1 MTINFKHYCAV
12 FFNPTD
18 GLNEE
23 VSKICEEAHR
33 TMKGKGISIYTF
45 TSIVE
50 APILTEYFKSYGRN
64 FLLFDLKEENSGFNF
79 IDKVKENDLF
89 GFLKSN
95 ESNKDFEKLSNT
107 LMDDIL
113 KDIHG
118 IKESTPDVD
127 ISSIISN
134 NPYLGS
140 PITPKG
146 FEIYQHPE
154 LEEYSLNIDED
165 MSKKDINEMVN
176 KIIDKGVENLT
187 DLDKKMLDKLSNLR

>member
-23 VSKICEEAHR
+23 VSKICEEAPR

-50 APILTEYFKSYGRN
+50 APVLTEYFKSYDRN

-118 IKESTPDVD
+118 TKESTPDFD
-127 ISSIISN
+127 IPSIISN
-134 NPYLGS
+134 K
-140 PITPKG
+140 TPKG

-154 LEEYSLNIDED
+154 LEEYSLSIDDD

>member
-1 MTINFKHYCAV
+1 MTINFKQYCAV

-23 VSKICEEAHR
+23 VSKICEEAPR

-50 APILTEYFKSYGRN
+50 APVLTEYFKSYDRN

-118 IKESTPDVD
+118 TKESTPDVD

-134 NPYLGS
+134 
-140 PITPKG
+140 TTTKG
-146 FEIYQHPE
+146 FEIYQRPE
-154 LEEYSLNIDED
+154 LEEYSLSIDDD

>member
-23 VSKICEEAHR
+23 VSKICEEAPR

-50 APILTEYFKSYGRN
+50 APVLTEYFKSYDRN

-118 IKESTPDVD
+118 TKESTPDVD

-134 NPYLGS
+134 
-140 PITPKG
+140 TTTKG
-146 FEIYQHPE
+146 FEIYQRPE
-154 LEEYSLNIDED
+154 LEEYSLSIDDD

>member
-23 VSKICEEAHR
+23 VSKICEEAPR

-50 APILTEYFKSYGRN
+50 APVLTEYFKSYDRN

-118 IKESTPDVD
+118 TKESTPDVD

-134 NPYLGS
+134 
-140 PITPKG
+140 TTTKG

-154 LEEYSLNIDED
+154 LEEYSLSIDDD